1 MELGALY
8 RVPSLTFLTMCQGIC
23 SVSRQGSRA
32 QNRNGCCPEHTAFGG
47 RTESLSMANT
57 QAHPITRRNPT
68 ASPAK
73 CSETAS
79 DGKTRESFLEEM
91 ASKLSLK
98 EAQFFPV
105 CIYSRHPTFSPSQ
118 MAWWFKKAFLLFLKH
133 QLETRGGAG
142 WGRCCRIMNQQDRQR
157 SSSSLPALG

>member
-1 MELGALY
+1 MGESTELGALY

-23 SVSRQGSRA
+23 SVSRQGSQA
-32 QNRNGCCPEHTAFGG
+32 QNRNGSCPGHTAFGG

-118 MAWWFKKAFLLFLKH
+118 MAWWFKKAFLLSLKH

-142 WGRCCRIMNQQDRQR
+142 GGAG
-157 SSSSLPALG
+157 SAAGS